1 MIALNRRRMGMNGNL
16 FDWSGLIDGSISGD
30 IVVPD
35 GITSLRDYCFNA
47 CREITGITMP
57 EGLTSIGAYA
67 CANLRTAGTLN
78 NDPFDIELPS
88 TVTTLG
94 NSCFTYAPI
103 TRMVIPAGVTVIPA
117 TCFTNCR
124 ILEEVVIQGSVTTLN
139 SQCFQACYKLRSI
152 TLPASVRSIYGYA
165 FANCHSLE
173 SITILAT
180 TPPTLSAANA
190 LNDTN
195 NCPIYVPAESVEAYK
210 AANILSQFASRI
222 QAIPTT

>member
-35 GITSLRDYCFNA
+35 GITSLREYCFNA
-47 CREITGITMP
+47 CREITGITLP
-57 EGLTSIGAYA
+57 EGLTSVGAYA
-67 CANLRTAGTLN
+67 CANLRTAGTMSQS
-78 NDPFDIELPS
+78 PFYIDLPS

-94 NSCFTYAPI
+94 TSCLMYAPI
-103 TRMVIPAGVTVIPA
+103 TRIVIPSGVTVIPVK
-117 TCFTNCR
+117 CFSDCR
-124 ILEEVVIQGSVTTLN
+124 ILEEVVIQGSVTVLN
-139 SQCFQACYKLRSI
+139 QQCFQACHMLRSI
-152 TLPASVRSIYGYA
+152 TLPASVTRIYAYV
-165 FANCHSLE
+165 FASCNSLE

-180 TPPTLSAANA
+180 TPPTLSSANA
-190 LNDTN
+190 LSSSN

-210 AANILSQFASRI
+210 AANIWSQFASRI

>member
-47 CREITGITMP
+47 CREITGITLP

-67 CANLRTAGTLN
+67 CANLRTASTLN

-94 NSCFTYAPI
+94 NNCFTYAPI
-103 TRMVIPAGVTVIPA
+103 TRMVIPAGVTVIPNA
-117 TCFTNCR
+117 CFVNCR
-124 ILEEVVIQGSVTTLN
+124 ILEEVTILGNVTGFN
-139 SQCFQACYKLRSI
+139 SQCFQACYALKTI
-152 TLPASVRSIYGYA
+152 TLPTSTRTIGTYVFASC
-165 FANCHSLE
+165 NSLE

-180 TPPTLSAANA
+180 TPPTLGAANT
-190 LNDTN
+190 LSSSN

-210 AANILSQFASRI
+210 AADIWSQFASRI